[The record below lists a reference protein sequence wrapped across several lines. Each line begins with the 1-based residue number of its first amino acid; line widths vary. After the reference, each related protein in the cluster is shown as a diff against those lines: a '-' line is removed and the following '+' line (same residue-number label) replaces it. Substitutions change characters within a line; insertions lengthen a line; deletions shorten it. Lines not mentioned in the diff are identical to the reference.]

1 MIVQTGR
8 PQKQAQAK
16 PGVIPGNTN
25 KEFFER
31 KLDKMKKL
39 FALVLSL
46 ALVVAFA
53 VPALASGWAQ
63 LDWQIPTYSDITVA
77 LTGLDLVE
85 NTSKIG
91 SLYAPLSTYYPVVE
105 NSRVHFYAE
114 VTLPSEEKLTD
125 AMKSLIGN
133 WGLELDIVVSNI
145 ELDPTF
151 KQYKNSAAA
160 GEFNVAD
167 YGSVKEGFTVVFDAS
182 TYNAA
187 DKTVWGYE
195 CWGSVNADGKDATV
209 TATIGFYNRFDKNGK
224 MIIDSDQDGVPNYI
238 VYHNHPNFPNGF
250 LIDVCKADGST
261 NFRYVYFPVKGDK
274 VDKSKTIRIN
284 ANLCNAKLCE
294 VGDEFSIVKSIV
306 KNPDFVKGT
315 TYATAE
321 QYSALKAVYDDVFKF
336 LGFEYDEA
344 NYMTE
349 AHFEHYFGTIIA
361 RSEKIT
367 YPNGNIVVAPVSPEL
382 PQTGDNASIVGF
394 AMIAVALVAAAVV
407 TVKKV
412 RA

>member
-1 MIVQTGR
+1 
-8 PQKQAQAK
+8 
-16 PGVIPGNTN
+16 
-25 KEFFER
+25 
-31 KLDKMKKL
+31 MKKL

-77 LTGLDLVE
+77 LTGLDLVK

-133 WGLELDIVVSNI
+133 WGLELKIAVSNI

-151 KQYKNSAAA
+151 NQYKNGAPA

-167 YGSVKEGFTVVFDAS
+167 YGKVKEGFTVSFGTS
-182 TYNAA
+182 EYTKGS
-187 DKTVWGYE
+187 KTVWGYE

-209 TATIGFYNRFDKNGK
+209 TATIGFYNRFKDGR

-261 NFRYVYFPVKGDK
+261 NFRYVYFPVNGDK

-284 ANLCNAKLCE
+284 ANLCNASLCE
-294 VGDEFSIVKSIV
+294 VGEEFSIVKSIV

-321 QYSALKAVYDDVFKF
+321 QYNALKAVYDDVFKF

-361 RSEKIT
+361 HSEKIT

>member
-1 MIVQTGR
+1 
-8 PQKQAQAK
+8 
-16 PGVIPGNTN
+16 
-25 KEFFER
+25 
-31 KLDKMKKL
+31 MKKL

-91 SLYAPLSTYYPVVE
+91 SLYAPLSTYYPVVK

-114 VTLPSEEKLTD
+114 VTLPSAEKLTD

-151 KQYKNSAAA
+151 KQYKNSADA
-160 GEFNVAD
+160 GEFKVAD
-167 YGSVKEGFTVVFDAS
+167 YGKVKEGFTVVFDAS

-195 CWGSVNADGKDATV
+195 CWGTVDADGKDATV
-209 TATIGFYNRFDKNGK
+209 TATIGFYNRFDKNGQ

-238 VYHNHPNFPNGF
+238 VYHNHPNFPDGF

-261 NFRYVYFPVKGDK
+261 NFRYVYFPVNGDK
-274 VDKSKTIRIN
+274 VDKSRTIRIN
-284 ANLCNAKLCE
+284 ANLCP

-321 QYSALKAVYDDVFKF
+321 QYNALKAVYDDVFKF

>member
-1 MIVQTGR
+1 
-8 PQKQAQAK
+8 
-16 PGVIPGNTN
+16 
-25 KEFFER
+25 
-31 KLDKMKKL
+31 MKKL

-91 SLYAPLSTYYPVVE
+91 SLYAPLSTYYPVVK

-114 VTLPSEEKLTD
+114 VTLPSAEKLTD

-133 WGLELDIVVSNI
+133 WGLELKIAVSNI
-145 ELDPTF
+145 ELDKKFTE
-151 KQYKNSAAA
+151 YKGGAAA

-167 YGSVKEGFTVVFDAS
+167 YGKVKEGFTVVFRDTDYVAG
-182 TYNAA
+182 A
-187 DKTVWGYE
+187 KTVWGYE

-209 TATIGFYNRFDKNGK
+209 TATIGFYNRFKDGR

-238 VYHNHPNFPNGF
+238 VYHNHPSFPNGF

-261 NFRYVYFPVKGDK
+261 NFRYVYFPVNGDK
-274 VDKSKTIRIN
+274 VDKSRTILIN
-284 ANLCNAKLCE
+284 ANPGA

-315 TYATAE
+315 NYATPAE
-321 QYSALKAVYDDVFKF
+321 YNALKAVYDDVFKF

-367 YPNGNIVVAPVSPEL
+367 YPSGNIVVAPVSPEL

-407 TVKKV
+407 TVKKG

>member
-1 MIVQTGR
+1 
-8 PQKQAQAK
+8 
-16 PGVIPGNTN
+16 
-25 KEFFER
+25 
-31 KLDKMKKL
+31 MKKL

-77 LTGLDLVE
+77 LTGLDLVK

-91 SLYAPLSTYYPVVE
+91 SLYAPLSTYYPVVK

-133 WGLELDIVVSNI
+133 WGLELDIAVSNI

-167 YGSVKEGFTVVFDAS
+167 YGKVKEGFTVSFGTS
-182 TYNAA
+182 EYTKGS
-187 DKTVWGYE
+187 KTVWGYE

-209 TATIGFYNRFDKNGK
+209 TATIGFYNRFKDGR

-274 VDKSKTIRIN
+274 VDKSQTIRIN
-284 ANLCNAKLCE
+284 ANLCNASLCE
-294 VGDEFSIVKSIV
+294 AGEEFSIVKSIV

-321 QYSALKAVYDDVFKF
+321 QYNALKAVYDDVFKF

-344 NYMTE
+344 NYMTD
-349 AHFEHYFGTIIA
+349 AHFVHYFGTIIA
-361 RSEKIT
+361 HSEKIT
-367 YPNGNIVVAPVSPEL
+367 YASGNIIVAPVSPGL

>member
-1 MIVQTGR
+1 
-8 PQKQAQAK
+8 
-16 PGVIPGNTN
+16 
-25 KEFFER
+25 
-31 KLDKMKKL
+31 MKKL

-91 SLYAPLSTYYPVVE
+91 NLYAPLSTYYPVVK

-133 WGLELDIVVSNI
+133 WGLELDIAVSSI
-145 ELDPTF
+145 TLDAKF
-151 KQYKNSAAA
+151 QQYKNGAPA

-167 YGSVKEGFTVVFDAS
+167 YGKVKEGFTVSFGTS
-182 TYNAA
+182 EYTKGS
-187 DKTVWGYE
+187 KTVWGYE

-209 TATIGFYNRFDKNGK
+209 TATIGFYNRFDTNGT

-238 VYHNHPNFPNGF
+238 VYHNHPNFPDGF

-261 NFRYVYFPVKGDK
+261 NFRYVYFPVNVDK
-274 VDKSKTIRIN
+274 VNKSRTILIN
-284 ANLCNAKLCE
+284 ANLGP

-315 TYATAE
+315 TYASAAE
-321 QYSALKAVYDDVFKF
+321 YNALKAVYDDVFKF

-367 YPNGNIVVAPVSPEL
+367 YPSGNIVVAPVLSL
-382 PQTGDNASIVGF
+382 IH
-394 AMIAVALVAAAVV
+394 I
-407 TVKKV
+407 
-412 RA
+412 